1 MFGTII
7 AIGAA
12 TIGGNAIAIYNAKNS
27 TTWGGVWWKGFIVS
41 LCFAGFGAVTHSMPR
56 CLQYDD
62 PGPYGSCIEYDTE
75 GPVGTAE
82 EKAQR
87 ILFNTAVGG
96 SIGMALL
103 ARKLKKE
110 GITINEYI

>member
-12 TIGGNAIAIYNAKNS
+12 RIGGYAIADYKTKNS
-27 TTWGGVWWKGFIVS
+27 TTWGGVWWRGFVVRR
-41 LCFAGFGAVTHSMPR
+41 CFAGFGAVTHSMPR

-62 PGPYGSCIEYDTE
+62 PGPDGSCIDYDTE
-75 GPVGTAE
+75 GPIGTT
-82 EKAQR
+82 EKRSQG
-87 ILFNTAVGG
+87 ILFNTAVSG

-110 GITINEYI
+110 SITINEYI